1 MNCFG
6 ASSDGGYHGVARRE
20 VAEERDD
27 VGVAR
32 ARGGAKRGGLRERVR
47 LSRGASLGTS
57 IQKDSGFTVTK
68 VQIDES
74 GVNRAVDAVVRGIHP
89 PADGALHERHHV
101 LR

>member
-1 MNCFG
+1 
-6 ASSDGGYHGVARRE
+6 VARRE

-32 ARGGAKRGGLRERVR
+32 ARRGAKRGGLRERVR

-68 VQIDES
+68 V
-74 GVNRAVDAVVRGIHP
+74 
-89 PADGALHERHHV
+89 
-101 LR
+101 